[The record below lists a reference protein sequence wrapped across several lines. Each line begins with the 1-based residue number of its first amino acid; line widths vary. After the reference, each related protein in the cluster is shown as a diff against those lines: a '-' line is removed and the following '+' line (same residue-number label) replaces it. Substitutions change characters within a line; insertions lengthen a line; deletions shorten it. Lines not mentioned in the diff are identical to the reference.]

1 MGAIPLS
8 EIGKAIAYDAPSTS
22 THVVQIKKAS
32 YPKGY
37 FPPHLSKYAGQ
48 IRECPVK
55 CKGKTGQTYAACL
68 RECASKVRKEVKIKG
83 KKER

>member
-8 EIGKAIAYDAPSTS
+8 EIGKGIAYDAPTTS

-32 YPKGY
+32 YMKGEY
-37 FPPHLSKYAGQ
+37 PPHLKAFAGQ

-55 CKGKTGQTYAACL
+55 CKGKTGMTYAGCL
-68 RECASKVRKEVKIKG
+68 RACAFP
-83 KKER
+83 KKR